1 MGEGLLWLGRVI
13 SILAALMLLLDAT
26 GKFTKAPQVVVAFTR
41 RGIPISTAFVI
52 GGLLTLSTVL
62 YAIPRSLTSW
72 VSAT

>member
-13 SILAALMLLLDAT
+13 SILAALMLLLDAA

-41 RGIPISTAFVI
+41 LGIPISAAFLTDW
-52 GGLLTLSTVL
+52 LLTLSTVL
-62 YAIPRSLTSW
+62 NAIPRSLASW